1 MKKNK
6 GVLLIDFDGTV
17 VEHKFPKIG
26 KPLPQAF
33 EVLKEL
39 QKEGWKLILWTC
51 RENVGY
57 LINKQFLK
65 DAVDFCKD
73 NGLEFDE
80 INSPLLDFDFRSGYD
95 CLMRKPHASFVIDD
109 SNIGGFPGWDIV
121 REILINRKQVTWQL
135 N

>member
-57 LINKQFLK
+57 LINK
-65 DAVDFCKD
+65 
-73 NGLEFDE
+73 
-80 INSPLLDFDFRSGYD
+80 
-95 CLMRKPHASFVIDD
+95 
-109 SNIGGFPGWDIV
+109 
-121 REILINRKQVTWQL
+121 
-135 N
+135 